1 MMNAPPT
8 RRPPT
13 ASMHPIGCSRVVV
26 LAAWALAGVA
36 LASACGDATGVEG
49 PSPVGFWDVWS
60 VDGQALP
67 LSDSDNI
74 LARFESG
81 SLDIRADGSFARR
94 FRGSLLG
101 VPFDETQ
108 SGDWT
113 QTGTAVFL
121 NPHRGCQDTA
131 LLENRDVLKIDA
143 DCADGREIVYVR

>member
-1 MMNAPPT
+1 M
-8 RRPPT
+8 
-13 ASMHPIGCSRVVV
+13 SRFRIVV
-26 LAAWALAGVA
+26 LASAVLAAVAW
-36 LASACGDATGVEG
+36 ASACGDATGVEG
-49 PSPVGFWDVWS
+49 PNPIGFWDVWS

-67 LSDSDNI
+67 ISDSENI

-94 FRGSLLG
+94 FRGSVLG
-101 VPFDETQ
+101 VRFDETQ

-113 QTGTAVFL
+113 QRGTTVFL

-143 DCADGREIVYVR
+143 DCEDGREIVYVR

>member
-1 MMNAPPT
+1 MVKAQAT
-8 RRPPT
+8 RPPPT
-13 ASMHPIGCSRVVV
+13 ALRQDMSSSRIVV
-26 LAAWALAGVA
+26 LAAALAGVA
-36 LASACGDATGVEG
+36 WASACGDATGVEG

-67 LSDSDNI
+67 ISDSDNI

-81 SLDIRADGSFARR
+81 SLDIRANGSFARR
-94 FRGSLLG
+94 FRGSFLG

-113 QTGTAVFL
+113 QTGTTVFL

-143 DCADGREIVYVR
+143 DCEDGREIVYVR